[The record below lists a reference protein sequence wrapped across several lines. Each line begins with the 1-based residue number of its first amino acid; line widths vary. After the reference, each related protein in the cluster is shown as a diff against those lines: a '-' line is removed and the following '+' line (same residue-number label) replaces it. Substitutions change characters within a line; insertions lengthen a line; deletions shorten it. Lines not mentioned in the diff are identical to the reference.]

1 MGDHWPKQPGDVVA
15 AIMAAAELAANSG
28 PQPMGN
34 WTAEVDD
41 NDVVCLKC
49 DGSPRVYMPLDAYLK
64 FRESDAHRTTE
75 QADG

>member
-41 NDVVCLKC
+41 CDVVCLKC
-49 DGSPRVYMPLDAYLK
+49 DGSPRAYMPLDAYLK